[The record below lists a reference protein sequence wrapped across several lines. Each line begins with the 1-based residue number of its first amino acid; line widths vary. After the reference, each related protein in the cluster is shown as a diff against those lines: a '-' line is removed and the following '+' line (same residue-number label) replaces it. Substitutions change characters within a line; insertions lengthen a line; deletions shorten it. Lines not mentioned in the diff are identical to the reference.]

1 MVWRVSCGCLVEVGL
16 IYVHVSLVRV
26 WVCARMCVHACVH
39 LCAGTGEIFHTD
51 KSHFNCM
58 AVVARYSV

>member
-1 MVWRVSCGCLVEVGL
+1 MVWRVNCGCLVEVGL
-16 IYVHVSLVRV
+16 IYVHGSLVRV
-26 WVCARMCVHACVH
+26 CVCARAHVCLCVH